1 MTTRGEA
8 LAYGLSFP
16 DTYQEAPFHDE
27 NWQLVRVKGCKK
39 VFLWTYE
46 RNGYINLNVKVSPE
60 WRDLWR
66 STYSSVIAGWH
77 QNKEHWNTIILDGTI
92 PEEEI
97 KRAREITA
105 IEYLKKYQPNR
116 LKKSSARNEWEL
128 TDHDSFKI
136 NEQTSQWHWKSRDI
150 GGTSALNF
158 LIHVDGCSFLEAVQ
172 MLKDEYPTYIP
183 PPVEAKPKKPFVL
196 PTASPDCRRVFRYL
210 KERGISGEVLQRCV
224 HFGILYES
232 LPYHNAVFIG
242 RDENQVARYAFLR
255 GIYDASGKSFKME
268 QAGSE
273 KAYAFCVP
281 AKSGCRRVAVYEA
294 CVDVLAHMTL
304 EQRQGSRDKY
314 RLELGGISSPKEGQS
329 QRSMKKPQA
338 LEHFLSQH
346 PEITEIE
353 VCTDNDFAGRW
364 ACEHIRKAYEGSYRI
379 IENLPEIEGAD
390 WADMAKMDAR
400 TPEKR
405 QNREAR

>member
-1 MTTRGEA
+1 M
-8 LAYGLSFP
+8 P
-16 DTYQEAPFHDE
+16 
-27 NWQLVRVKGCKK
+27 W
-39 VFLWTYE
+39 
-46 RNGYINLNVKVSPE
+46 
-60 WRDLWR
+60 
-66 STYSSVIAGWH
+66 
-77 QNKEHWNTIILDGTI
+77 I

-136 NEQTSQWHWKSRDI
+136 NELTSQWHWKSRDI

-183 PPVEAKPKKPFVL
+183 PPVEAKPKKPFIL
-196 PTASPDCRRVFRYL
+196 PPASPDCRRVFRYL
-210 KERGISGEVLQRCV
+210 KERGISSEVLQKCV
-224 HFGILYES
+224 HLGILYES
-232 LPYHNAVFIG
+232 LPYHNAVFVG

-268 QAGSE
+268 QAG
-273 KAYAFCVP
+273 
-281 AKSGCRRVAVYEA
+281 
-294 CVDVLAHMTL
+294 
-304 EQRQGSRDKY
+304 
-314 RLELGGISSPKEGQS
+314 
-329 QRSMKKPQA
+329 
-338 LEHFLSQH
+338 
-346 PEITEIE
+346 

-390 WADMAKMDAR
+390 WADMAKMAAR

-405 QNREAR
+405 QSKEAR